1 MFQNQQSNQTNIHE
15 ITLEITYQDQNSMFD
30 EVFQKKARSKLIKI
44 K

>member
-15 ITLEITYQDQNSMFD
+15 ITLKITYQDQNSMFD

>member
-15 ITLEITYQDQNSMFD
+15 ITLKSTYQDQNSMFD